1 MSLQSHPILLG
12 ALLTCLTVPAAEA
25 AERKP
30 AARIA
35 FDRCAKVEPLPGTPE
50 MPGAYLFGFTDSTD
64 PGDPCT
70 WGFASENDARFGKRD
85 GRYFALSSKSE
96 LTYTYSR
103 NVALSVSAFTAYH
116 RWSDVSAIQDTLAS
130 EGEGVFAD
138 SLRRASF
145 DGVSGELFVRVLAR
159 SPGQPVAAT
168 LAVEPRWSRVDNIT
182 GYRAEGYGAEFKLLV
197 DAVLAERL
205 YAAVNFNYGLGTQ
218 RFDIPGA
225 EWARASIANASA
237 AVTAQIYAGKQQQW
251 LQGLFLGIEAR
262 HKSAFDGLGLDTQV
276 GRAFFLGPTLTLNL
290 PGDRSLSL
298 AWTPQLAGRARDAAS
313 PGSLDLDNYERHEL
327 RVKFAM
333 PLELPSSMLSA
344 FGKDHAQTRR

>member
-1 MSLQSHPILLG
+1 MSRHSHPILLG
-12 ALLTCLTVPAAEA
+12 TLLTCLTVPAAEA

-50 MPGAYLFGFTDSTD
+50 MPGGYLFGFTDPTD

-70 WGFASENDARFGKRD
+70 WSFASENDARFGKRD
-85 GRYFALSSKSE
+85 GRYFAIVSKSE
-96 LTYTYSR
+96 LSYTYSP
-103 NVALSVSAFTAYH
+103 NVALSVAAFTEYH
-116 RWSDVSAIQDTLAS
+116 RWSNVSAVQDMLAGQ
-130 EGEGVFAD
+130 GEGIFVD
-138 SLRRASF
+138 SFKRTSF
-145 DGVSGELFVRVLAR
+145 DGISGELFVRVLAR
-159 SPGQPVAAT
+159 SPGQPFAAT
-168 LAVEPRWSRVDNIT
+168 LAVEPRWSRVDFIT
-182 GYRAEGYGAEFKLLV
+182 GHRADGYGAEFKLLL
-197 DAVLAERL
+197 DAVLTERL

-237 AVTAQIYAGKQQQW
+237 ALTAQVYAGKPQQW

-262 HKSAFDGLGLDTQV
+262 HKSAFEGLGLDTQV
-276 GRAFFLGPTLTLNL
+276 GRAFFLGPTLALNL

-298 AWTPQLAGRARDAAS
+298 AWTPQLAGRARDATS